1 MNNIFIPNQD
11 NPEEEQF
18 DTLLQTPNIH
28 IEKITSHG
36 QTSDEWYEQEEDEW
50 VVLIEGEG
58 HLLFEE
64 TPSPQT
70 ATACFEETSSPQTAT
85 ACFEESRQVKLVK
98 GEYIH
103 IPKMKKHK
111 VIYTSSPA
119 IWLAIHFKTE
129 Q

>member
-1 MNNIFIPNQD
+1 MNNIFIPNQT
-11 NPEEEQF
+11 NPKEEQF
-18 DTLLQTPNIH
+18 DMLLQTPYIH
-28 IEKITSHG
+28 IEKITSNG

-58 HLLFEE
+58 HLLFED
-64 TPSPQT
+64 TSTSQT
-70 ATACFEETSSPQTAT
+70 ASARFEDGS
-85 ACFEESRQVKLVK
+85 QVKLVK
-98 GEYIH
+98 GEHIY